1 MYRVVYL
8 ALLLSISLLADLS
21 PIAGYERFIQKDKSV
36 LYVQKNGDFK
46 FKIKKLI
53 DSDNIYNGGNIDNYD
68 DPYIKDILKEMK
80 PLKVIGAGKKSI
92 AIVFRDEANKKNFL
106 EEFGLDI
113 FKEQKLTVKLYMM
126 KHNKLTLPLH
136 LEVYPFFVMQN
147 RYIQGV
153 ISKKLLS
160 SLVKQSEYDKDEK
173 ISLEA
178 LKTRLLEKYK
188 MDETKVL
195 VKYNKK
201 IELFEVYEKESSEF
215 NSYISKDGRYIV
227 FVDFK

>member
-1 MYRVVYL
+1 MR
-8 ALLLSISLLADLS
+8 LLADSS
-21 PIAGYERFIQKDKSV
+21 PIVGYDRFIQQDNSV

-80 PLKVIGAGKKSI
+80 PLKVIGTGKKSI
-92 AIVFRDEANKKNFL
+92 AIVFRDEANQKNFL

-113 FKEQKLTVKLYMM
+113 FKEQNLTVKLYMM

-136 LEVYPFFVMQN
+136 LEVYPFFVIQN
-147 RYIQGV
+147 RYVQGV

-160 SLVKQSEYDKDEK
+160 SLVKQSEYDTDKK
-173 ISLEA
+173 ISLKVLQA
-178 LKTRLLEKYK
+178 RLLKKYK
-188 MDETKVL
+188 MDETQVV

-201 IELFEVYEKESSEF
+201 IELFEVYEKGSLEL
-215 NSYISKDGRYIV
+215 NAYISKDGRYII
-227 FVDFK
+227 FP